1 MTQASAFIY
10 CTNTALEAK
19 IKQTE
24 AVVTKKGTNSTSH
37 SNLNQLRLCHIGSK
51 SGTRTFYN
59 HKLLFIREVF

>member
-37 SNLNQLRLCHIGSK
+37 SKLNQLRLCHIGSK
-51 SGTRTFYN
+51 KR
-59 HKLLFIREVF
+59 HKNFSQS